1 MSIQS
6 EHSSFIAAS
15 ASLGSIDSGSS
26 RTSPSRSLKNIGTK
40 VGLFLLCGLFRQI
53 IHKGTLTV
61 IAPDG
66 RSHHIGSGMP
76 SVAIRIVDPI
86 VIPQLLLNPDLALGE
101 AYMDGTLVVED
112 GDIYDFLDLCLANL
126 GWSSGHRSRR
136 VRGSVKLLVR
146 RIAQHNPIPIA
157 RANVAHHYDLSD
169 TLYELFL
176 DADRQ
181 YSCAY
186 FVSPDD
192 TLERAQE
199 QKKRHLAAKLLLRPG
214 QRVLDIGSGWGGLAF
229 YLAHVADVDVT
240 GVTLSTE
247 QHAYAQRRANEIG
260 MGDHVRFLLKDYRQE
275 DERYDRI
282 VSVGMFEHVGVG
294 HYREYFEKIRDLL
307 DQDGVA
313 LIHTIGRPDGP
324 GANNAW
330 INKYIFPGGYVP
342 ALSEILPAI
351 EQAGLYVT
359 DIEVLRLHYAETLKA
374 WRQRFNVNRER
385 VDEIYDE
392 RFCRMWEFYLA
403 GCEAAFRHGGLVNF
417 QIQLSKRVD
426 TVPLTRNYI
435 FEWERSRVED
445 VTTTELAIPVR
456 RSPQHHRRPDC
467 ADCRQR
473 NRSLP

>member
-6 EHSSFIAAS
+6 NRSPFLADARECPD
-15 ASLGSIDSGSS
+15 SIEAGVDRS
-26 RTSPSRSLKNIGTK
+26 SPSYSLNNAATK
-40 VGLFLLCGLFRQI
+40 GGMLLLRGLLRRI
-53 IHKGTLTV
+53 IRKGALTI

-66 RSHHIGSGMP
+66 RIYSVGNGAP
-76 SVAIRIVDPI
+76 SVTIRIMDPG
-86 VIPQLLLNPDLALGE
+86 VIPRLLLNADLAFGE
-101 AYMDGTLVVED
+101 AYMDGKLVVED
-112 GDIYDFLDLCLANL
+112 GDIYDFLDLCFSNL
-126 GWSSGHRSRR
+126 GWSNGCGLRR
-136 VRGSVKLLVR
+136 MRASVKRLVR

-214 QRVLDIGSGWGGLAF
+214 QRILDIGSGWGGLALF
-229 YLAHVADVDVT
+229 LARVAEVDVS

-247 QHAYAQRRANEIG
+247 QHAYSQQRADESG
-260 MGDHVRFLLKDYRQE
+260 LGQDVRFLLKDYRQE
-275 DERYDRI
+275 CGRYDRI

-307 DQDGVA
+307 EDDGVA
-313 LIHTIGRPDGP
+313 LIHTIGRADGA

-359 DIEVLRLHYAETLKA
+359 DVEVLRLHYAETLKA
-374 WRQRFNVNRER
+374 WRRRFNANRER
-385 VDEIYDE
+385 VAAIYDE

-403 GCEAAFRHGGLVNF
+403 GCEAGFRHGGLLNF
-417 QIQLSKRVD
+417 QIQVAKCID
-426 TVPLTRNYI
+426 TVPLTRDYI
-435 FEWERSRVED
+435 SEWERAHVDDTAARKPDSSR
-445 VTTTELAIPVR
+445 L
-456 RSPQHHRRPDC
+456 RP
-467 ADCRQR
+467 A
-473 NRSLP
+473 S